1 MIIAVIPARSG
12 SKRIKDKNIK
22 NFLGRPIISYTIKKL
37 IDSRIFD
44 RVYVSTNNK
53 KIANLSTKFGAEVPF
68 LRSKKLG
75 GDNVST
81 VDVISEFLLKLNIPI
96 IKVKVV
102 CCVYPCTPLMETKDI
117 KKGIHLFLKQ
127 KKSFVYPVLKY
138 KHPVQRSFTI
148 TNTGKVKYFLPK
160 FEHYKTQDLKQTYH
174 DAGQFYISNPTNW
187 IKKKKMHS
195 DSTCFEINNF
205 NAVDIDDEDDWKMA
219 EFIYKY
225 KLKF

>member
-96 IKVKVV
+96 I
-102 CCVYPCTPLMETKDI
+102 
-117 KKGIHLFLKQ
+117 
-127 KKSFVYPVLKY
+127 
-138 KHPVQRSFTI
+138 
-148 TNTGKVKYFLPK
+148 
-160 FEHYKTQDLKQTYH
+160 
-174 DAGQFYISNPTNW
+174 
-187 IKKKKMHS
+187 
-195 DSTCFEINNF
+195 
-205 NAVDIDDEDDWKMA
+205 
-219 EFIYKY
+219 
-225 KLKF
+225 